1 MHITFVGVGE
11 AFDPNLPNCSVLVET
26 RTGGVPR
33 TILLDCGFTAP
44 FALFRALAS
53 DAGTRKALDLDMVW
67 ISHFH
72 GDHFMGLP
80 ALLLRFYEEGRVKP
94 LAIVGQTGVEDVIRQ
109 AMDLAYTGLRER
121 FQYPIVWHE
130 ATPGVSLSLLGLRLD
145 CAYSE
150 HPRLN
155 LSLRLDDGER
165 CILYSGDGR
174 PTGETLALAAGVD
187 LVIHES
193 FSMEQDTPGHGT
205 VPGSID
211 FARQAG
217 AKALA
222 LVHLRRD
229 VRREKNEQVRSAM
242 NRAHLPVYLPEPGE
256 VLTL

>member
-1 MHITFVGVGE
+1 MRITFVGVGE
-11 AFDPNLPNCSVLVET
+11 AFDPDLPNCSVLVET
-26 RTGGVPR
+26 KTGGAHR
-33 TILLDCGFTAP
+33 AILLDCGFTAP
-44 FALFRALAS
+44 FALFRALAG
-53 DAGTRKALDLDMVW
+53 DAGARKALNLDMVW

-72 GDHFMGLP
+72 GDHFLGLP
-80 ALLLRFYEEGRVKP
+80 ALLLRFYEEERVKP
-94 LAIVGQTGVEDVIRQ
+94 LTIVGQAGVEDVISL
-109 AMDLAYTGLRER
+109 AMDLAYPGLRER
-121 FQYPIVWHE
+121 FPYPIVWHE
-130 ATPGVSLSLLGLRLD
+130 ATPNVSLSLLDLRLD

-150 HPRLN
+150 HPQPN

-165 CILYSGDGR
+165 GIFYSGDGR

-229 VRREKNEQVRSAM
+229 VRREKIEQVRSAM
-242 NRAHLPVYLPEPGE
+242 NRAHLPVFLPEPGE
-256 VLTL
+256 TMTL